1 MFSLYW
7 EQPEKMELHYKKK
20 YENGRNLFYWYFF
33 FLLELFSKMDYDAV
47 LEERW
52 RNTSFSKE
60 GNFTTG

>member
-1 MFSLYW
+1 VEFL
-7 EQPEKMELHYKKK
+7 
-20 YENGRNLFYWYFF
+20 
-33 FLLELFSKMDYDAV
+33 FLLGLISKMDYDAM

>member
-1 MFSLYW
+1 
-7 EQPEKMELHYKKK
+7 
-20 YENGRNLFYWYFF
+20 
-33 FLLELFSKMDYDAV
+33 LLELFPKMDYDAV